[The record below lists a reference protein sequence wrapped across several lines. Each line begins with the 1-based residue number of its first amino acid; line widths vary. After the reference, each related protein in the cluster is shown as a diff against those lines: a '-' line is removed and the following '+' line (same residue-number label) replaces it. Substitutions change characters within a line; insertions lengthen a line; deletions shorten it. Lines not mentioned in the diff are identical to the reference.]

1 MDPEEYDKLAEH
13 DRCHWWYLGLQALA
27 LSFAGPKLHDL
38 RECAADR
45 AGDSL
50 QILDAGCGTGG
61 ALCRLEQSG
70 GRVGLDVSRR
80 ALDYAGERLSCPLC
94 QGSVVALPFRD
105 ASFELVLCMDVIYHV
120 GVESDLDALSEMR
133 RVMKPGGV
141 AIINVPAYE
150 LLRSTHDTAIHTK
163 RRYTR
168 KQIVS
173 RIEEA
178 GFRVTK
184 ATYWNT
190 FLFPPM
196 LLIRALRR
204 WRNRET
210 ESDLRPAPPA
220 INRLLYGL
228 LLLERVLIR
237 WVSLPFG
244 LSVLCRA
251 ERDESVC

>member
-1 MDPEEYDKLAEH
+1 MFL
-13 DRCHWWYLGLQALA
+13 L
-27 LSFAGPKLHDL
+27 AGPKFDEF
-38 RECAADR
+38 RGGSPDR
-45 AGDSL
+45 ADDSPR
-50 QILDAGCGTGG
+50 ILDAGCGTGG
-61 ALCRLEQSG
+61 ALCRLEQFG

-94 QGSVVALPFRD
+94 QGSVAALPFRD
-105 ASFELVLCMDVIYHV
+105 SSFELVLCMDVIYHV
-120 GVESDLDALSEMR
+120 GVDSDRDALSEMR

-150 LLRSTHDTAIHTK
+150 FLRSTHDSAIHTK

-190 FLFPPM
+190 LLFPP
-196 LLIRALRR
+196 LALVRIMR
-204 WRNRET
+204 QWRGREA
-210 ESDLRPAPPA
+210 ESDLRPVPQFL
-220 INRLLYGL
+220 NRLLYGSI
-228 LLLERVLIR
+228 LLERMLLR
-237 WVSLPFG
+237 WFDLPFG

-251 ERDESVC
+251 QRDESVC